1 MGLRSNR
8 ATSWAP
14 GSNNNGKRLVNMHL
28 KITWATLLEIVAINC
43 NYKIVKFPVMSRI
56 PTYPDWSITRQTS
69 HVNFDANKM
78 QAHNHILS
86 FSVPQLFNYPWS
98 MSYHFRGSRNKE
110 KMSNNCIRDSLSA
123 GLLSL
128 VSNNVPEA
136 LNCKDFHKY
145 LAWKFA
151 DVTELH
157 DIPSIVASNLA

>member
-78 QAHNHILS
+78 QVS
-86 FSVPQLFNYPWS
+86 FPRFKKQRKDVKQLYK
-98 MSYHFRGSRNKE
+98 R
-110 KMSNNCIRDSLSA
+110 
-123 GLLSL
+123 
-128 VSNNVPEA
+128 
-136 LNCKDFHKY
+136 
-145 LAWKFA
+145 FA
-151 DVTELH
+151 QCWTVK
-157 DIPSIVASNLA
+157 SS